1 MFDKNGVLTDK
12 AAKAASGEIA
22 LNLDDGASDW
32 INTATTAVPALKNF
46 FMFPRTGINMAKLAM
61 SYTPIAAIPG
71 LNKYSKILYA
81 GDDMVKIKAALKDHG
96 IKDFDKTPNAMAI
109 YKNLQKEYQGR
120 LMLSSTTATL
130 GFTYAMNGG
139 IRGNGPV
146 NGADRRKLMDMNWK
160 PKTIKIGNNWVS
172 YEGIP
177 MLDTILTVMGDAAF
191 YHNDLGSSMT
201 QSIVDKLAWTIC
213 ATYVNNTPLYGM
225 EPLQKA
231 FAGDESAFQRIT
243 ANMIRGA
250 IPLSGALGVV
260 SNAITSSQKD
270 IYKDMMG
277 YVTNRVPIASSF
289 LPERIDYWTGG
300 EINEIDNPLLRT
312 LNAFSPIKV
321 SQGEEPWRKW
331 LLDIGFNGISI
342 LSKTYNGDREYTA
355 EEREIIG
362 RLIGEQQLY
371 RQVQRVMK
379 SGRYNKEIEQLK
391 LYRRGKTYDEV
402 RQYAQRLP
410 VHQHLNKIIKSAQ
423 QRAEFTL
430 QNSDEYKHIGFDIR
444 GRKITKKL
452 MERGLVDRAANQ
464 SKQNE
469 IQRLLDINK

>member
-1 MFDKNGVLTDK
+1 
-12 AAKAASGEIA
+12 
-22 LNLDDGASDW
+22 
-32 INTATTAVPALKNF
+32 
-46 FMFPRTGINMAKLAM
+46 MFPRTGINMAKLAM
-61 SYTPIAAIPG
+61 SYTPLAAIPG

-146 NGADRRKLMDMNWK
+146 SGSDRRKLQDMGWK

-177 MLDTILTVMGDAAF
+177 MLDTILTVMGDAAY

-430 QNSDEYKHIGFDIR
+430 QNSDEFKHIGFDIR
-444 GRKITKKL
+444 GRQITKKL